1 MKNVLIIYKMETNRK
16 KSARC
21 EDSNDSSEDVVSAS
35 DYEKYK
41 APGCSPTGLKP
52 AEMVRLS
59 NLQCRNCKNRL
70 WEDNGYLVKYWC
82 EKCNEFGWW

>member
-1 MKNVLIIYKMETNRK
+1 METNNKR
-16 KSARC
+16 SARC
-21 EDSNDSSEDVVSAS
+21 EDSNDSNEDVVSSS

-41 APGCSPTGLKP
+41 APGCSPKGFKP

-59 NLQCRNCKNRL
+59 NLRCRNCKNIL
-70 WEDNGYLVKYWC
+70 WEDDGCLVKYWC